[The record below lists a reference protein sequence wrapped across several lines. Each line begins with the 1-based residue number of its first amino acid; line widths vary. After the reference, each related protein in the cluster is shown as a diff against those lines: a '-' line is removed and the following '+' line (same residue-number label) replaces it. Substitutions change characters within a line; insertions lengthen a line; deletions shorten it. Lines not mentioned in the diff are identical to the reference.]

1 MDEFYFIRKM
11 REVEALHR
19 VASELKEY
27 IDERVRQED
36 AEADALP
43 DDPKDP
49 AWDDRK
55 FFYMEN
61 AHAFR
66 RIENYLLKL
75 MIEKQKEL
83 SRLSAAY
90 EYRREKKK

>member
-1 MDEFYFIRKM
+1 MDEFYLIRKT

-27 IDERVRQED
+27 SEGRIRPED

-43 DDPKDP
+43 DNPKDP

-55 FFYMEN
+55 FFYLEN

-66 RIENYLLKL
+66 SIENYLLKL
-75 MIEKQKEL
+75 QIEKQKEL

-90 EYRREKKK
+90 EYQRKKKK

>member
-1 MDEFYFIRKM
+1 MDEFYLIRKM
-11 REVEALHR
+11 REVKALHR
-19 VASELKEY
+19 VAGELKEY
-27 IDERVRQED
+27 IDERIRQED
-36 AEADALP
+36 AETDALH

-55 FFYMEN
+55 LFYMEN

-75 MIEKQKEL
+75 QVEKQKEL
-83 SRLSAAY
+83 SRLSTAY
-90 EYRREKKK
+90 EYQRKKK

>member
-1 MDEFYFIRKM
+1 M
-11 REVEALHR
+11 REVEALRR

-27 IDERVRQED
+27 IEERVRQED
-36 AEADALP
+36 AAADALP

-55 FFYMEN
+55 FLYLEN

-75 MIEKQKEL
+75 QIEKQKEL
-83 SRLSAAY
+83 TRLSTAY
-90 EYRREKKK
+90 EYQRKKK

>member
-1 MDEFYFIRKM
+1 MDEFYLIRKM
-11 REVEALHR
+11 REVEALRR
-19 VASELKEY
+19 VASKLKEY
-27 IDERVRQED
+27 IEERVRRED
-36 AEADALP
+36 AAADALP

-55 FFYMEN
+55 FLYLEN

-75 MIEKQKEL
+75 QIEKQKEL
-83 SRLSAAY
+83 TRLSTAY
-90 EYRREKKK
+90 EYQRKKK

>member
-1 MDEFYFIRKM
+1 MDEFYLIRKM
-11 REVEALHR
+11 REVKVLHR

-27 IDERVRQED
+27 IDECVRQED

-55 FFYMEN
+55 LFYMEN

-66 RIENYLLKL
+66 RVENYLLKL
-75 MIEKQKEL
+75 QVEKQKEL
-83 SRLSAAY
+83 SLLSAAY
-90 EYRREKKK
+90 QRKKEK